1 MNRFAFA
8 LYFSFI
14 ASFLFAGC
22 AASTYLMNAPEPS
35 PEKEIQ
41 RAEIQQL
48 LELWHGRHI
57 SKAIRE
63 WGTPHGI
70 SNTDTGS
77 KIYIYQIPSVTFLQ
91 LAHHEIISNRQSVN
105 MGRRI
110 AQTPETT
117 VEMYQLMF
125 HTDAKGVIYKISA
138 ERDLNPS
145 AGSRNPH
152 FSPEELGITR

>member
-1 MNRFAFA
+1 
-8 LYFSFI
+8 
-14 ASFLFAGC
+14 
-22 AASTYLMNAPEPS
+22 MNAPEPS
-35 PEKEIQ
+35 PEIQ

-57 SKAIRE
+57 SKAIQE

-70 SNTDTGS
+70 SNTDTDS

-91 LAHHEIISNRQSVN
+91 LAHREIISSRQSVN
-105 MGRRI
+105 MGQRI
-110 AQTPETT
+110 AQAPETT
-117 VEMYQLMF
+117 IEMYQLMF
-125 HTDAKGVIYKISA
+125 HTDAKGAIYKISA

-152 FSPEELGITR
+152 FSPEELGIAK